1 MAEEL
6 TTQSVRLPNGL
17 VIEGIPRGTSVEEIR
32 RVAID
37 SGQAFPSDFPSEAGA
52 STTPAPERP
61 WFEKTGDF
69 LGNNMEIPLGIGG
82 SIAGGIAGAPLG
94 PAGAITGAVIGG
106 AVGSGGGSLLSDNLQ
121 GQELDYGRATQEALI
136 SAGVDLGTL
145 GLGKVLKPA
154 FIAARARLGFSPQD
168 TADYILRNAIDGA
181 DAGSRESLLASQRI
195 LRESGTGATLTPFQT
210 GNANA
215 LQTFG
220 QKIGE
225 IGLGSRQIA
234 EANVSAVNQA
244 TSDALTEIITRS
256 GTEVGINPSALGE
269 AMYSVITSG
278 KRALSDSYGQGL
290 SELQETL
297 GNSVVSIQ
305 GVKNALNTF
314 LHQHQRE
321 GFSTLN
327 DQTVAYVSKLVDDFK
342 SVPNM
347 QARHLLDLE
356 KKIVDD
362 ISQFGNLDSGVYNT
376 VVERQ
381 LVQLSNDLRGAMGR
395 ALDNAAP
402 GASAQF
408 SALKQAYSEGIGGML
423 PEINKTFVRN
433 ASRENFTSLG
443 RMLTQSGNT
452 DQVRSFLKSIDTAYN
467 QIDTALAREG
477 AVSAPFASAADARE
491 AIKQGFLRQLFPDLG
506 REFDVTTYAN
516 LADRFNRPADKA
528 RLKLIMGDD
537 YLRFKQIT
545 NLMKE
550 ASEKPTSNVGELVIR
565 SAEYGSLGAAA
576 LGTSGPSLGAA
587 GAILLGPIGLAKL
600 STNQNLMTRM
610 IALQKGKFP
619 TGQALTAFA
628 ANIATDLY
636 RTLDDEEQQSLRRE
650 FNALDFDRENTS
662 DDVPSVGTIP
672 Q

>member
-6 TTQSVRLPNGL
+6 TTQSVRLPNGR
-17 VIEGIPRGTSVEEIR
+17 VIEGIPRGTSIEEIR

-37 SGQAFPSDFPSEAGA
+37 SGQALPSDFPSEAGA
-52 STTPAPERP
+52 STTPAQERP

-82 SIAGGIAGAPLG
+82 SIAGGIVGGVVGGPPGAIAGAV
-94 PAGAITGAVIGG
+94 AGG
-106 AVGSGGGSLLSDNLQ
+106 AAGSGGGSLLSDNLQ

-136 SAGVDLGTL
+136 SAGVDLVTL
-145 GLGKVLKPA
+145 GLGKVLKPS
-154 FIAARARLGFSPQD
+154 FVAARARLGFSPQD
-168 TADYILRNAIDGA
+168 TADYILRQAIDGA

-256 GTEVGINPSALGE
+256 GTEVGVNPSALGE

-278 KRALSDSYGQGL
+278 KKALSDSYGQGL

-305 GVKNALNTF
+305 GVKNSLNTF

-327 DQTVAYVSKLVDDFK
+327 DQTVAYVSKLIEDFK

-347 QARHLLDLE
+347 KASHLLDLE

-395 ALDNAAP
+395 ALDNATP

-423 PEINKTFVRN
+423 PEINKTFVKN

-452 DQVRSFLKSIDTAYN
+452 DQVRTFMRSIDTAYS
-467 QIDTALAREG
+467 QIDNALAREG
-477 AVSAPFASAADARE
+477 AVSAPFASAADAKE
-491 AIKQGFLRQLFPDLG
+491 AIKQGFLRQMFPDLG
-506 REFDVTTYAN
+506 REFDVTSYAN

-537 YLRFKQIT
+537 YMRFKQIT

-650 FNALDFDRENTS
+650 FNALEG
-662 DDVPSVGTIP
+662 DVP

>member
-6 TTQSVRLPNGL
+6 TTQSVRLPNGR

-37 SGQAFPSDFPSEAGA
+37 SGQALPSDFPSEAGA

-61 WFEKTGDF
+61 WYEKTGDF

-82 SIAGGIAGAPLG
+82 SIAGGIAGALLG
-94 PAGAITGAVIGG
+94 PVGAITGAVIGG

-154 FIAARARLGFSPQD
+154 FVAARARLGFSPQD
-168 TADYILRNAIDGA
+168 TADYILRQAIDGA
-181 DAGSRESLLASQRI
+181 DVGSRESLLASQRI

-225 IGLGSRQIA
+225 IGLGSRQIS

-278 KRALSDSYGQGL
+278 KKALSDFYGQGL

-305 GVKNALNTF
+305 GVKNSLNTF

-327 DQTVAYVSKLVDDFK
+327 DQTVAYVSKLIEDFK

-347 QARHLLDLE
+347 KASHLLDLE

-395 ALDNAAP
+395 ALDNATP

-423 PEINKTFVRN
+423 PEINKTFVKN

-452 DQVRSFLKSIDTAYN
+452 DQVRTFMRSIDTAYN
-467 QIDTALAREG
+467 QIDNALAREG
-477 AVSAPFASAADARE
+477 TVSAPFASAADAKE
-491 AIKQGFLRQLFPDLG
+491 AIKQGFLRQMFPNLG
-506 REFDVTTYAN
+506 REFDVSTYAN

-537 YLRFKQIT
+537 YMRFKQIT

-587 GAILLGPIGLAKL
+587 GVILLGPIGLAKL

-650 FNALDFDRENTS
+650 FNALEG
-662 DDVPSVGTIP
+662 DVP